1 MNNTKTLI
9 HSQERYEAPDLTPLS
24 IEMEGIICQSSGS
37 IYDRTTGLRDISGDD
52 VTDLSDSWTW

>member
-1 MNNTKTLI
+1 MSTKTLD
-9 HSQERYEAPDLTPLS
+9 SMSERYEAPDLTLLS

-52 VTDLSDSWTW
+52 VTDLSDSWIW